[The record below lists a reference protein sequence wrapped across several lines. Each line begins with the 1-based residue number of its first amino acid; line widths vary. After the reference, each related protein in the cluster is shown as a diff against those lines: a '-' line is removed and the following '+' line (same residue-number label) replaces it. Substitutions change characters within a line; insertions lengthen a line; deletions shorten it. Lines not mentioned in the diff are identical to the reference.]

1 MVTSPPNV
9 QTPSGAAYSVLDGST
24 NKAHKSVTGKRARTS
39 PSKKVAKKLFRDED
53 TGDDDVAGSGDIV
66 FENTLM
72 QHHVAL
78 PPGSMRKIS
87 YIAPAGQT
95 QC

>member
-1 MVTSPPNV
+1 
-9 QTPSGAAYSVLDGST
+9 VLQ
-24 NKAHKSVTGKRARTS
+24 
-39 PSKKVAKKLFRDED
+39 
-53 TGDDDVAGSGDIV
+53 IV

-87 YIAPAGQT
+87 YIAPAGQYNL
-95 QC
+95 QVS